1 MGKRGGRQ
9 RGERHTLPISCGCE
23 LRDRIASG
31 AKKCEYPGGGRRR
44 FCGAGK
50 SKHTSTIAKKLKFHV
65 WVVWQ
70 NRLQA
75 SEFPEFVKQPT
86 ARHVHTTFHA
96 SRLSPILALSCAF
109 KILKNKNTVW
119 SILEQAPPI
128 TPSIPHPTRSY
139 AARILVSSSSEAQTP
154 RFKPPEREKHPSFTW
169 LDLTNAIPT
178 AMLSRHMQRYVTE

>member
-139 AARILVSSSSEAQTP
+139 AARILVFSSSEAQTS
-154 RFKPPEREKHPSFTW
+154 RFMSSEREKNPSVTW
-169 LDLTNAIPT
+169 LDLRSV
-178 AMLSRHMQRYVTE
+178 LSWRFV